1 VSGQDRVEEALM
13 MGLRL
18 ADGID
23 RMLFASV
30 AGVDPVEMLG
40 EAKLAPLVQAGFLE
54 VGATHLVAT
63 AAGRQ
68 RLNALLE
75 RLIA

>member
-1 VSGQDRVEEALM
+1 VEEALM

-23 RMLFASV
+23 RALFASV
-30 AGVDPVEMLG
+30 TGADPVTALG
-40 EAKLAPLVQAGFLE
+40 EAKLAPLVAAGFLE
-54 VGATHLVAT
+54 IRPDRLGATE
-63 AAGRQ
+63 AGRQ

>member
-1 VSGQDRVEEALM
+1 

-23 RMLFASV
+23 RTSFAAV
-30 AGVDPVEMLG
+30 TGADPVEALG
-40 EAKLAPLVQAGFLE
+40 EAKLAPLVAAGFLE
-54 VGATHLVAT
+54 ISPGYLRATS
-63 AAGRQ
+63 AGQQ
-68 RLNALLE
+68 RLNALLQ

>member
-1 VSGQDRVEEALM
+1 M

-23 RMLFASV
+23 RALFASV
-30 AGVDPVEMLG
+30 TGADPVTALG
-40 EAKLAPLVQAGFLE
+40 EAQAR
-54 VGATHLVAT
+54 
-63 AAGRQ
+63 AAGRGGLTSRSMPRTSRQ
-68 RLNALLE
+68 RPPAASASTRVLE